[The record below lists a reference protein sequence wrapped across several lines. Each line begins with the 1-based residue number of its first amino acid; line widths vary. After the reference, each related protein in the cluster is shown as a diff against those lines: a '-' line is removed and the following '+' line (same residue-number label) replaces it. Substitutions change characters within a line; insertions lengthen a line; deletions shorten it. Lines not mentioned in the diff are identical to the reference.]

1 MCFPVYELFRNS
13 FVYSNL
19 FIYFVFFFF
28 GGGGCLNLFHNLHP
42 VIVNTSKEI

>member
-1 MCFPVYELFRNS
+1 MNYFEIPLYTAI
-13 FVYSNL
+13 YL
-19 FIYFVFFFF
+19 FIYLFFF